1 MIRNHIA
8 MNKIEI
14 MVSIEGTESVTSN
27 TLQARYS
34 YTGNDIVYNMTFA
47 PCVFIGKDNQAV
59 IDFNHFQ
66 DLVSLDDGHDYHDDI
81 YIQTIN

>member
-1 MIRNHIA
+1 
-8 MNKIEI
+8 
-14 MVSIEGTESVTSN
+14 
-27 TLQARYS
+27 
-34 YTGNDIVYNMTFA
+34 MTFA
-47 PCVFIGKDNQAV
+47 PCVFIGKDHQAV